1 LTTALKSAVVE
12 LLHTE
17 FIEILFFY
25 YALQFLM
32 KYSYYRETL
41 GIFQQKPTGHDENLV
56 SIVTF
61 MAQV

>member
-1 LTTALKSAVVE
+1 ML
-12 LLHTE
+12 
-17 FIEILFFY
+17 
-25 YALQFLM
+25 LQFLT

-61 MAQV
+61 MAQVPSVFFVILHAHLCFRFVIFAK

>member
-1 LTTALKSAVVE
+1 ML
-12 LLHTE
+12 
-17 FIEILFFY
+17 
-25 YALQFLM
+25 LQFLT

-61 MAQV
+61 MAQVLSVLFFLISASGSLFFYK